1 MPTYKIGRKQI
12 TTAPGVDNDDIKS
25 ASLKVSG
32 SEQDVTVFK
41 AAPLT
46 QIETMI
52 GLVDITFE
60 IVCTATSAVRGD
72 SGSFV
77 IGGLDGDSI
86 DLDAIVTEVKLG
98 VTPKGMREYTVSYGM
113 KAKSGGG
120 GGA

>member
-1 MPTYKIGRKQI
+1 MPTYKIGRKQV
-12 TTAPGVDNDDIKS
+12 TAAPGVNNDDIKS

-41 AAPLT
+41 ATPLT

-60 IVCTATSAVRGD
+60 IVCTATTAERGD
-72 SGSFV
+72 TGSFE

-86 DLDAIVTEVKLG
+86 DLDAIVTEVKLS
-98 VTPKGMREYTVSYGM
+98 VTPKGMREYTVSYGV
-113 KAKSGGG
+113 KAQSGG
-120 GGA
+120 A

>member
-41 AAPLT
+41 ATPLT

-60 IVCTATSAVRGD
+60 IVCTDTDAQRGD
-72 SGSFV
+72 SGAFV
-77 IGGLDGDSI
+77 IGGLDGSTMQ
-86 DLDAIVTEVKLG
+86 LDAIVTEVKMG

-113 KAKSGGG
+113 KA
-120 GGA
+120 APEA

>member
-12 TTAPGVDNDDIKS
+12 TTAPGVENDDIKS

-46 QIETMI
+46 QIETMV

-60 IVCTATSAVRGD
+60 IVCTATTAQRGD
-72 SGSFV
+72 SGAFV
-77 IGGLDGDSI
+77 IGGLDGSAI

-113 KAKSGGG
+113 KAAAQGG
-120 GGA
+120 